1 MLTNEIQDYIYL
13 KTHKNN
19 VFTIAN
25 YYITNGFK
33 CLSLHHT
40 VFLEGEKR
48 MSVEIDNFF
57 ELLVNN
63 ESALSVIG
71 LGYVGLPLA
80 QAFSEKGIDVI
91 GYDSNLEKINQYRN
105 GEDLTN
111 EVEKERLSKSSVNFT
126 SEMEK
131 LKQASFHIIAVP
143 TPIYDD
149 NLPDF
154 RPLEKASKDVGTIL
168 KKGDYVVYEST
179 VYPGLTRE
187 LCIPILENISGL
199 KCPNDFKVGYS
210 PERINPGDKK
220 NTLEKIIKVVSGVDD
235 DSLEV
240 IANVYGLI
248 IEAGIH
254 KAESIE
260 VAEASKIIENAQR
273 DVNIAFMNEVSRI
286 FNKMSIS
293 TNSVLEAASTK
304 WNFLNFKPGLVGG
317 HCIGVDPYYLI
328 HKAKMEKVSTPLL
341 ESSRDIND
349 SMEDYIVNEIITR
362 IFKAKKDLTKLRIGI
377 LGVTFK
383 ENTPDLRNSKAI
395 NIIQKIK
402 EFGLEPVIYDPLA
415 DSNELI
421 RHYNLEIFTL
431 DEFKELDVL
440 VVPVA
445 HKEFE
450 LFDEGIIMG
459 MLNKNAILFD
469 LKSIFIQLK
478 SKIDYWSL

>member
-1 MLTNEIQDYIYL
+1 
-13 KTHKNN
+13 
-19 VFTIAN
+19 
-25 YYITNGFK
+25 
-33 CLSLHHT
+33 
-40 VFLEGEKR
+40 

-80 QAFSEKGIDVI
+80 QAFSEKGIEVI
-91 GYDSNLEKINQYRN
+91 GYDSNLEKINQYKN

-111 EVEKERLSKSSVNFT
+111 EVGKERLSKSSVNFT
-126 SEMEK
+126 SEIEK

-154 RPLEKASKDVGTIL
+154 RPLEKASQDVGTIL

-235 DSLEV
+235 YSLEV

-273 DVNIAFMNEVSRI
+273 DVNIAFMNEVSRV
-286 FNKMSIS
+286 FNKMSIP

-328 HKAKMEKVSTPLL
+328 YKAKKEKIKTPLL

-349 SMEDYIVNEIITR
+349 AMEDYVVSEMITK
-362 IFKAKKDLTKLRIGI
+362 IFKSKKNLAELKIGV

-395 NIIQKIK
+395 NIIEKIK
-402 EFGLEPVIYDPLA
+402 GFGIEPIIYDPHA
-415 DSNELI
+415 DNNELI
-421 RHYNLEIFTL
+421 TYHDFDVVNLESFRDL
-431 DEFKELDVL
+431 DILAVL
-440 VVPVA
+440 VA

-450 LFDEGIIMG
+450 AFDEEVIMS